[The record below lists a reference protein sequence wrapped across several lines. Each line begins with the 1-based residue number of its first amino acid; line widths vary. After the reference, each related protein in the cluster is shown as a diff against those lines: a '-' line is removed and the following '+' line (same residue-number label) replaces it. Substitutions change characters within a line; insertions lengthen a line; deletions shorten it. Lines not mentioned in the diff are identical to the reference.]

1 MLKENLLKQIV
12 VKDKW
17 NNIYIYDHVFK
28 YKEKRSA
35 VDNWRRDASLDERNS
50 LTAKTLFLCKKD
62 CKCNLLENLARFLQ
76 RKKSD
81 TLDVYCFDISN

>member
-28 YKEKRSA
+28 YKAKKGKFHIYSKAYGEQSYFLFNLIYVA
-35 VDNWRRDASLDERNS
+35 MVSVRD
-50 LTAKTLFLCKKD
+50 
-62 CKCNLLENLARFLQ
+62 Q
-76 RKKSD
+76 
-81 TLDVYCFDISN
+81 